1 MNKEF
6 EKMFGENNEG
16 RFVLGTIAIML
27 LYVVFAG
34 VVVWGVYKLLC

>member
-27 LYVVFAG
+27 LYVVFVGA
-34 VVVWGVYKLLC
+34 VVWAVYVIYK

>member
-6 EKMFGENNEG
+6 EEMFGENNEG
-16 RFVLGTIAIML
+16 WYVLANIAIML

-34 VVVWGVYKLLC
+34 VVVWGLYKLLC